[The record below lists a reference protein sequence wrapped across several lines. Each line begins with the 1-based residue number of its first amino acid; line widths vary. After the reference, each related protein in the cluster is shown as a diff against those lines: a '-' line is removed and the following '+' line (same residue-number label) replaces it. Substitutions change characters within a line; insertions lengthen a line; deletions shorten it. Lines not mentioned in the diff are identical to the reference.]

1 MADDPKP
8 TDPEQDPET
17 SQDATGEPSGT
28 EAAPDVA
35 GAPGTTPGADA
46 PGTPAPTAP
55 APLDPSADDD
65 ARDAPLVSRRALLVG
80 GITAGALLLGGAGGY
95 LLGSGRAARTAGAA
109 CTPSAGTTLLTS
121 TPDAPSY
128 ARASRSTAVRS
139 SSSVRSP

>member
-1 MADDPKP
+1 VPRPERPRRAPAVRARGPPARGTAPPGTGRTTMADDPKP
-8 TDPEQDPET
+8 TDPDQDPET
-17 SQDATGEPSGT
+17 SQDA
-28 EAAPDVA
+28 A
-35 GAPGTTPGADA
+35 
-46 PGTPAPTAP
+46 
-55 APLDPSADDD
+55 
-65 ARDAPLVSRRALLVG
+65 G